1 MYFLTHLRHKQTL
14 VARTSVET
22 PRRSGGVIRRGS
34 VRSGCGLGR
43 HEPRFLGD
51 GSGPT
56 GPNRCCHRHELSLPP
71 PRRRHPRAL
80 HVRDAIETPTLA
92 ARPAPPVTAILFR
105 LVSTVL
111 ARARAAS
118 TPTPL
123 TLVHVRVRMLL
134 LLRRRLVELLP

>member
-1 MYFLTHLRHKQTL
+1 M
-14 VARTSVET
+14 ARTSVET

-43 HEPRFLGD
+43 HELRFLGG

-56 GPNRCCHRHELSLPP
+56 GPNRCRRRHELALPP
-71 PRRRHPRAL
+71 PRGGHPRAL
-80 HVRDAIETPTLA
+80 HVRGAIETPTLA

-111 ARARAAS
+111 ARARAA
-118 TPTPL
+118 PTPL
-123 TLVHVRVRMLL
+123 PLVHVRVRMLL
-134 LLRRRLVELLP
+134 LLLLRRGGLVVLLP